1 MRQHLVV
8 VGGGQAAAQSI
19 QSARQLGFDGRIS
32 LIAAELHLPYQ
43 RPPLSK
49 TYLAGTLASERLR
62 LRPESFYASREVEL
76 HLGRSATLLDAGKR
90 RLDLDDGST
99 LRYDALLLATGSRVR
114 ELELPGS
121 RLDGVHYLR
130 TLDDVDRL
138 RVGFKAGRR
147 LVIIGGGYIGLEVAA
162 VASSFDMEVIVI
174 EAAERVLA
182 RVASPEL
189 AAFFAGYH
197 RARGVQIHCN
207 SNVSAFTG
215 RSRITGVA
223 TNTGRHYEADLV
235 LIAVGIVPNIELA
248 LDAGLECSIGIHVD
262 QYARTG
268 APSIFAAG
276 DCTAHRH
283 PQVGRLIRLES
294 VQNAIEQGKAA
305 AGTVAGQPR
314 PFDEVPWFWSDQYD
328 LKLQIAGLALD
339 YDATIVRGNM
349 QENSFCIFYLAGG
362 RPVAVD
368 AVNRPRDFML
378 ARKLVAAK
386 LSAKPQELADSNFD
400 LSQYLV
406 LTAD

>member
-1 MRQHLVV
+1 
-8 VGGGQAAAQSI
+8 
-19 QSARQLGFDGRIS
+19 
-32 LIAAELHLPYQ
+32 
-43 RPPLSK
+43 
-49 TYLAGTLASERLR
+49 
-62 LRPESFYASREVEL
+62 
-76 HLGRSATLLDAGKR
+76 
-90 RLDLDDGST
+90 
-99 LRYDALLLATGSRVR
+99 
-114 ELELPGS
+114 
-121 RLDGVHYLR
+121 
-130 TLDDVDRL
+130 
-138 RVGFKAGRR
+138 
-147 LVIIGGGYIGLEVAA
+147 
-162 VASSFDMEVIVI
+162 
-174 EAAERVLA
+174 
-182 RVASPEL
+182 
-189 AAFFAGYH
+189 
-197 RARGVQIHCN
+197 
-207 SNVSAFTG
+207 
-215 RSRITGVA
+215 
-223 TNTGRHYEADLV
+223 